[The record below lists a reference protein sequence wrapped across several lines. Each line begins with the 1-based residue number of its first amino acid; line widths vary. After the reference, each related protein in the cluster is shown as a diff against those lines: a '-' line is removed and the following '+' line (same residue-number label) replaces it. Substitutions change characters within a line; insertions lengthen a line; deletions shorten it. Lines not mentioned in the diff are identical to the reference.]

1 MSENAASIEESL
13 SSAEKITVVV
23 NKGTFSINGTAAEVK
38 DLTSALLE
46 RIVSMSLEGKAFF
59 TIEGDSP
66 IADFF
71 KTLRDGTQ
79 DGSELKELYKSTLG
93 SSEEDSES
101 GIPSE
106 ASSSEA

>member
-1 MSENAASIEESL
+1 M
-13 SSAEKITVVV
+13 
-23 NKGTFSINGTAAEVK
+23 K

-46 RIVSMSLEGKAFF
+46 RIASKTLEGKAFF

-71 KTLRDGTQ
+71 KTLWDGTQ
-79 DGSELKELYKSTLG
+79 DSSELKELYKSTLG
-93 SSEEDSES
+93 SSEEDSE
-101 GIPSE
+101 GRVPPE

>member
-1 MSENAASIEESL
+1 M

-93 SSEEDSES
+93 NSEEDSES

-106 ASSSEA
+106 VSSSEA

>member
-23 NKGTFSINGTAAEVK
+23 DEGTFSINGTAEVK
-38 DLTSALLE
+38 DLTSALLD
-46 RIVSMSLEGKAFF
+46 RIVSMSLEDKAFF

-93 SSEEDSES
+93 SSEENSE
-101 GIPSE
+101 GRIPPE

>member
-13 SSAEKITVVV
+13 SSAEKITVIV
-23 NKGTFSINGTAAEVK
+23 NKGTFSINDTAAEVK

-93 SSEEDSES
+93 NSEEDSEG

>member
-1 MSENAASIEESL
+1 M

>member
-1 MSENAASIEESL
+1 MSENAANIGESL
-13 SSAEKITVVV
+13 SSAEKLTVVV
-23 NKGTFSINGTAAEVK
+23 NEGEFSINDTAVEVK

-46 RIVSMSLEGKAFF
+46 RIVSMSLEGKALF

-79 DGSELKELYKSTLG
+79 DGSELKELYKNTLG
-93 SSEEDSES
+93 GSEEDSE
-101 GIPSE
+101 GGAPSE
-106 ASSSEA
+106 TPSSEA

>member
-1 MSENAASIEESL
+1 MNENAASIKESL

-23 NKGTFSINGTAAEVK
+23 NEETFSINDTAAEVK

-66 IADFF
+66 IVNFF

-79 DGSELKELYKSTLG
+79 DGSELKELYESTLG
-93 SSEEDSES
+93 GSEEDSES
-101 GIPSE
+101 GVPSE